1 MSKINRRDFL
11 KLAGAISI
19 GSLAPQFLFKPGLG
33 NANGDQQNVLMIIF
47 DAWSAHHLSL
57 HGYPRET
64 MPNLNKLVEKAIVY
78 HNHYSAGK
86 FTTPGT
92 ASLLSG
98 VLPWT
103 HRATAHN
110 DTVSDNFLDKNLF
123 SLFPHYHRIAY
134 SHNILANTLLKQF
147 FLEIDDYI
155 SRESLFISS
164 DKLVELFF
172 SRDEDIASVSWIRAL
187 KQSGTGYSYSLN
199 FPRIYE
205 ALKKRK
211 INRIIDRI
219 KGDFPRGLPF
229 VNDDEYYILEDSINF
244 MQETLP
250 TISHPFLGYF
260 HLLPPHSPYKTR
272 KDFVDAFQNDG
283 YKPVK
288 KPEHIFSRSHSQES
302 LDKWRTLYDEFIL
315 YADAEFA
322 RLYNSLEQAGVLENT
337 WVILTSDHGE
347 LFERGVIGHMAPMM
361 FQPVLKI
368 PLIIFEPG
376 RKSRLDVLE
385 NTSSIDVLPT
395 LMKVTKQEI
404 PTWLEGE
411 LLPPFNQNARPKDRD
426 IYSMHIVGSDKHQ
439 PVAKASMVLYRGEYK
454 LVYYFGYKET
464 ENQDEIVELYNV
476 KNDPEELNELSSIKP
491 DITNEMLQTIKAKLA
506 EVNEPYL

>member
-1 MSKINRRDFL
+1 MKKIYRRDFL
-11 KLAGAISI
+11 KLAGAMSI
-19 GSLAPQFLFKPGLG
+19 GSLAPKFLFNPGLG
-33 NANGDQQNVLMIIF
+33 NVNGNQQNVLMIIF
-47 DAWSAHHLSL
+47 DTWSANHLSL

-64 MPNLNKLVEKAIVY
+64 MPNLNKLIEKAIVY

-103 HRATAHN
+103 HRATAQN
-110 DTVSDNFLDKNLF
+110 DTISNEFLDKTLF
-123 SLFPHYHRIAY
+123 SLFPHHHRIAF

-147 FLEIDDYI
+147 SLDIDDYI
-155 SRESLFISS
+155 SRESLFINS
-164 DKLVELFF
+164 DKIVELFF
-172 SRDEDIASVSWIRAL
+172 SKDEDIASVSWLRAL
-187 KQSGTGYSYSLN
+187 KQRGTGYSYSLN
-199 FPRIYE
+199 FPLIYE
-205 ALKKRK
+205 TLRQRK
-211 INRIIDRI
+211 FKSIINSLQ
-219 KGDFPRGLPF
+219 GNFPRGLPF
-229 VNDDEYYILEDSINF
+229 VNDDEVYILEDSINF
-244 MQETLP
+244 LQETLP
-250 TISHPFLGYF
+250 TISQPFLGYF

-272 KDFVDAFQNDG
+272 KDFVDTFQNDG

-288 KPEHIFSRSHSQES
+288 KPGHVFSRSHSQES
-302 LDKWRTLYDEFIL
+302 TDKWRTWYDEFIL

-347 LFERGVIGHMAPMM
+347 LFERGVVGHKTPMM
-361 FQPVLKI
+361 FQSVLKV

-395 LMKVTKQEI
+395 LMKVTGQDI
-404 PTWLEGE
+404 PTWIEGE
-411 LLPPFNQNARPKDRD
+411 LLPPFNQNARSKDRD

-439 PVAKASMVLYRGEYK
+439 PVVKASMVLYRGDYK

-464 ENQDEIVELYNV
+464 ENQDGVVELYNV
-476 KNDPEELNELSSIKP
+476 KKDPEELNKLSSIKP

-506 EVNEPYL
+506 EVNKPYV

>member
-33 NANGDQQNVLMIIF
+33 NANGAQQNVLMIIF
-47 DAWSAHHLSL
+47 DAWSAQHLSL

-64 MPNLNKLVEKAIVY
+64 MPNLSKLAEKAIVY
-78 HNHYSAGK
+78 HNHYSAGN

-110 DTVSDNFLDKNLF
+110 DMISEEFVDKNLF

-134 SHNILANTLLKQF
+134 SHNMLANTLLKQF
-147 FLEIDDYI
+147 ILEIDDYI
-155 SRESLFISS
+155 PRGNLFVSS
-164 DKLVELFF
+164 DKLVELLF
-172 SRDEDIASVSWIRAL
+172 SKDEDIASVSWIRAL
-187 KQSGTGYSYSLN
+187 KQNGTGYSYSLN

-205 ALKKRK
+205 TLKQRK
-211 INRIIDRI
+211 INRTINRLEEN
-219 KGDFPRGLPF
+219 FPRGLPAL
-229 VNDDEYYILEDSINF
+229 NEDEYYILEDSINF
-244 MQETLP
+244 LQETLS
-250 TISHPFLGYF
+250 TTSHPFLGYF
-260 HLLPPHSPYKTR
+260 HLLPPHYPYRTR
-272 KDFVDAFQNDG
+272 KDFIDAFQNDG

-288 KPEHIFSRSHSQES
+288 KPEHIFSRSSSQGS
-302 LDKWRTLYDEFIL
+302 LDERRTLYDEFIL

-322 RLYNSLEQAGVLENT
+322 RLYNSLEQVGVLENT

-347 LFERGVIGHMAPMM
+347 LFERGVVGHKTPMM

-395 LMKVTKQEI
+395 LMKVTDQEI

-411 LLPPFNQNARPKDRD
+411 LLPPFNQNAQSKDRD
-426 IYSMHIVGSDKHQ
+426 IYSMNIVGSDKHQ
-439 PVAKASMVLYRGEYK
+439 PVVKASLVLYRGDYK

-464 ENQDEIVELYNV
+464 ENQDGVVELYNV
-476 KNDPEELNELSSIKP
+476 KYDPDELN
-491 DITNEMLQTIKAKLA
+491 DLA
-506 EVNEPYL
+506 ETEREIANKMLEDVKNKLMVANQPFR